1 MQIRT
6 NLKYGQIILRFNWI
20 IGFFVLVT
28 IASFVRLGLWQL
40 DRANEKVAAM
50 QALQIE
56 QSKHA
61 VPIEKLTQV
70 RDSKQSDLENLHV
83 ELTGQYINERSILLV
98 SKFYDDHVGYEVVTP
113 FRIASNGL
121 VVLVNRGWIS
131 AKLTSGAQLNLRPV
145 SGPQSLSAQIH
156 RPGKRLQAFSSQ
168 MNTSSWPIQMRG
180 LDMDVVAD
188 LLEEELFPFVVRLTA
203 DQPGVLVR
211 NWPAV
216 NVNINTH
223 LGYALQWFVFALA
236 VLAGSLL
243 ASTNILSLLREGKL
257 LRKIS

>member
-6 NLKYGQIILRFNWI
+6 DIKYGPFTLRFNWVI
-20 IGFFVLVT
+20 AFFVLVT
-28 IASFVRLGLWQL
+28 ITSFVRLGLWQL
-40 DRANEKVAAM
+40 DRAGEKVAAM
-50 QALQIE
+50 EALQIE

-61 VPIEKLTQV
+61 QAIEKLTPAQ
-70 RDSKQSDLENLHV
+70 DSKQSELVNLHV

-98 SKFYDDHVGYEVVTP
+98 SKFYDDRVGYEVVTP
-113 FRIASNGL
+113 FRIESNGL
-121 VVLVNRGWIS
+121 LVLVNRGWIS
-131 AKLTSGAQLNLRPV
+131 ARLTVGAQLNLRPV
-145 SGPQSLSAQIH
+145 SGHQRLTAQIIQ
-156 RPGKRLQAFSSQ
+156 PEKRSPTFSSQ

-180 LDMDVVAD
+180 IDVATVAD
-188 LLEEELFPFVVRLTA
+188 ILEEELFPFVVRLTE

-223 LGYALQWFVFALA
+223 LAYALQWFIFALV

-243 ASTNILSLLREGKL
+243 ASTNFLFLLRQGK
-257 LRKIS
+257 

>member
-6 NLKYGQIILRFNWI
+6 DISYGPFILHFNWV

-40 DRANEKVAAM
+40 DRASEKVAAM
-50 QALQIE
+50 EALQVE
-56 QSKHA
+56 QHKHA
-61 VPIEKLTQV
+61 VAIEKLTHV
-70 RDSKQSDLENLHV
+70 NGNKQSEPENLHV

-113 FRIASNGL
+113 FRLESNGL
-121 VVLVNRGWIS
+121 LVLVNRGWIS

-145 SGPQSLSAQIH
+145 SGPQHLAAQIH
-156 RPGKRLQAFSSQ
+156 RPEKESQIFSSQ
-168 MNTSSWPIQMRG
+168 MNTTTWPIQMRR
-180 LDMDVVAD
+180 LDIDVVAD
-188 LLEEELFPFVVRLTA
+188 LLEEELFPFVVRLTQ

-216 NVNINTH
+216 DANINTH
-223 LGYALQWFVFALA
+223 LAYALQWFVFAL
-236 VLAGSLL
+236 VVFAGSLL
-243 ASTNILSLLREGKL
+243 ASTNILSLVREGML
-257 LRKIS
+257 LGKTR